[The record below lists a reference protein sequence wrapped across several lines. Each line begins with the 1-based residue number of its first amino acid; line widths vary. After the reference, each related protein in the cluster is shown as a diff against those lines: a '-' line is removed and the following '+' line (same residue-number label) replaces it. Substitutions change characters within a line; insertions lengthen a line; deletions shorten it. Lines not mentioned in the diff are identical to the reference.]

1 MSLVG
6 EITVKFAYY
15 HCSACGQGYQ
25 PWCEQLQLGKKCL
38 TPAAEEIAS
47 LAGILGSFADGAE
60 RVLRKMSGLQV
71 SESTVERTTEA
82 AGERLTTQLETGR
95 SLGPSKPWAWQKDAT
110 ARRCAYVSLDATG
123 VRQQGPGG
131 SRVDGKMAYVAMV
144 YNANSEHDSTR
155 PPPRQVRYLSGFY
168 DFQTLGRQLHREAL
182 EVGWTAAEQQIAISD
197 GGNGL
202 EEFFRT
208 YFPKAE
214 CILDFWHAKEYLVE
228 LAKALYPN
236 DETVRQSWT
245 DNACHRLKHEG
256 GPTIRAWL
264 ETLDLSSTSVEAREA
279 HRCTTQYFRNH
290 EHRMDYPRYVH
301 NGWQIGSGPVE
312 SACKT
317 VIGNRLKGGG
327 MRWGEAGADTVCH
340 LRGLYL
346 SEPVCWE
353 SFWNPPP
360 N

>member
-6 EITVKFAYY
+6 PIRVTFAYY
-15 HCSACGQGYQ
+15 HCSGCGCGSQ
-25 PWCEQLQLGKKCL
+25 PWCEQLRLTENSL
-38 TPAAEEIAS
+38 TPATEEITS

-82 AGERLTTQLETGR
+82 AGQRLATQLADGR
-95 SLGPSKPWAWQKDAT
+95 PMGPAKPWAWQKDAQG
-110 ARRCAYVSLDATG
+110 RCCAYLSLDATG
-123 VRQQGPGG
+123 VRQQGPGAM
-131 SRVDGKMAYVAMV
+131 RVEGKMAYVAMI
-144 YNANSEHDSTR
+144 YNARSEHDPTC

-168 DFQTLGRQLHREAL
+168 DLQRLGRQLHREAL
-182 EVGWTAAEQQIAISD
+182 EVGWTTAQQQIAISD

-228 LAKALYPN
+228 LAKALYPS
-236 DETVRQSWT
+236 DEAARQNWT
-245 DNACHRLKHEG
+245 DHACHRLKHEG
-256 GPTIRAWL
+256 GPTVRGWL
-264 ETLDLSSTSVEAREA
+264 ETLELNSASAEVREL
-279 HRCTTQYFRNH
+279 HRRTTQYYRNH
-290 EHRMDYPRYVH
+290 EHRMDYPRYVR

-317 VIGNRLKGGG
+317 VVGNRLKGGG
-327 MRWGEAGADTVCH
+327 MRWGEDGADAVCH

-346 SEPVCWE
+346 SESVCWE